1 MSVSSRPGLV
11 ASLRRLLAHGV
22 ELAQT
27 RLELI
32 LLELEEE
39 KNRLL
44 KLVALGAAALL
55 LLGAGLVFLAIFITV
70 LLWEEHRLLVLGLCS
85 AFFIGG
91 GLLALTGAWAQAK
104 QRPRHPHQAS
114 LEELKQDQAALL
126 PPRT

>member
-1 MSVSSRPGLV
+1 
-11 ASLRRLLAHGV
+11 LRQFLAHGV

-39 KNRLL
+39 KNRLF
-44 KLVALGAAALL
+44 KLVTCAVAALM
-55 LLGAGLVFLAIFITV
+55 LLGAGLVFLAVFVTV

-85 AFFIGG
+85 AFFLSGG
-91 GLLALTGAWAQAK
+91 AAAVAGVLFIAR

-114 LEELKQDQAALL
+114 MEELSRDRTSIL
-126 PPRT
+126 PPRS